1 MGKIRE
7 FFVSSNTYWDLWF
20 KKLFAQFISVKIW
33 CLAINVVLLAVGL
46 ITNAQFVTVFV
57 TILGVKGFFDITD
70 NIFNKKENGSEGAGD
85 AEDAETITKILR
97 R

>member
-33 CLAINVVLLAVGL
+33 CLAISVTLLAVGL
-46 ITNAQFVTVFV
+46 ITNAQFVTIFV

-70 NIFNKKENGSEGAGD
+70 NIFAKKENGAGGAGD
-85 AEDAETITKILR
+85 PEDTDTISKILR